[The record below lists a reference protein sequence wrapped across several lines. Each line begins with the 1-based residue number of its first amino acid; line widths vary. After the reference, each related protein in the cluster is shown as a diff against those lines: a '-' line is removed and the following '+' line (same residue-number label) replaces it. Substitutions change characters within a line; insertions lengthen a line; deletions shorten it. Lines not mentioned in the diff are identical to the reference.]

1 MWTEVTR
8 SDAVEMIIHHITT
21 LLLLILSH
29 ISNLHHIGCITLII
43 HDISDVFLES
53 AKCCNYISK
62 TPPNKMVFGQISDGL
77 FAIFAITFF
86 ITRLIL
92 FPILCV
98 YPLVMQST
106 IYMNGTSILYYMLS
120 SLYIV
125 LLCLHVFWFY
135 LIAKMI
141 YKLLTTG
148 TIYVYIVYYG
158 FVPYIYICVL
168 HIYMCLVWIVCMRMI
183 CMH

>member
-29 ISNLHHIGCITLII
+29 ISNLHHIGCITLIL

-106 IYMNGTSILYYMLS
+106 IYMNGTSVLYYILS

-148 TIYVYIVYYG
+148 
-158 FVPYIYICVL
+158 
-168 HIYMCLVWIVCMRMI
+168 MCI
-183 CMH
+183 